1 MSFLSTSAGAPQR
14 SQVRDNKTES
24 VSLIVRD
31 EVAARARQSLGIST
45 RAVYEMVARSLAQTQ
60 ISGNLVLDV
69 GCGVGNLRPFVQDR
83 FARYAGVDVVRYEQF
98 PADAEFH
105 RVDLDSGR
113 AALPDGCADTVLAI
127 ETIEHLENPRAF
139 MRELVRLA
147 KPHGWVLVTTP
158 NILSLLSLITLMGK
172 RRFAFFQDCDYPA
185 HITPLL
191 EIDLQRMAQECGLQE
206 ARLEYSLSGRVVF
219 TEKHYPHWLARCW
232 PRGLSDNLLL
242 LGRKNG

>member
-1 MSFLSTSAGAPQR
+1 MENKVLSP
-14 SQVRDNKTES
+14 
-24 VSLIVRD
+24 SLIVGP
-31 EVAARARQSLGIST
+31 EVEARARQTLGTSQQ
-45 RAVYEMVARSLAQTQ
+45 AVYEMVARSLAARD
-60 ISGNLVLDV
+60 ISGYLALDV

-113 AALPDGCADTVLAI
+113 AALPDGCADAVLAI

-147 KPHGWVLVTTP
+147 KPGGWIFVTTP
-158 NILSLLSLITLMGK
+158 NILSLLSLITLIGK
-172 RRFAFFQDCDYPA
+172 RRFAWFQDCDYPA

-191 EIDLQRMAQECGLQE
+191 EIDLQRIAHECGLQNV
-206 ARLEYSLSGRVVF
+206 AIEYTLQGRIVF
-219 TEKHYPHWLARCW
+219 TEKHYPLHLARLW
-232 PRGLSDNLLL
+232 PRACSDNLLL
-242 LGRKNG
+242 IGQKSR